1 MLAELLAT
9 DVLLFMLVFARIG
22 SAIMV
27 LPGFGEVTVTARV
40 RLAVALAL
48 SFVLLPVVSVH
59 LPTLPQD
66 SSVVLLLLGGEILIG
81 LAIGMVGRLLITSLQ
96 IGGTIIAFNTG
107 LGSAQ
112 MFDPAAQQQGAITS
126 AFLTTLGVTLLFVTN
141 LHHLMLV
148 ALADSYVAFVPG
160 APLPLGDFA
169 DLAAQLV
176 AKAFRLGMQMA
187 MPILIVSMV
196 IYIGMGLMARLMPQI
211 QVFFIALP
219 IQLLAGFLILGF
231 TLTASMLLFLE
242 EFRDAFATLFIA
254 G

>member
-9 DVLLFMLVFARIG
+9 DVFLFMLVFARIG

-27 LPGFGEVTVTARV
+27 LPGFGEVTVTTRV
-40 RLAVALAL
+40 RLGIALAL
-48 SFVLLPVVSVH
+48 SFVMLPVIAVH
-59 LPTLPQD
+59 LPALPED
-66 SSVVLLLLGGEILIG
+66 SSALLLLLGGEILVG

-112 MFDPAAQQQGAITS
+112 MFDPSAQQQGAITS
-126 AFLTTLGVTLLFVTN
+126 AFFTTLGVTLLFVTD

-148 ALADSYVAFVPG
+148 ALAESYVAFVPG
-160 APLPLGDFA
+160 GALPVGDFA
-169 DLAAQLV
+169 DLAAQMV
-176 AKAFRLGMQMA
+176 ARAFRLGLQMA

-196 IYIGMGLMARLMPQI
+196 IYIAMGLMARLMPQI

-219 IQLLAGFLILGF
+219 IQLVAGFLILAF
-231 TLTASMLLFLE
+231 TLTASMTLFLE
-242 EFRDAFATLFIA
+242 EFRESFANLFII